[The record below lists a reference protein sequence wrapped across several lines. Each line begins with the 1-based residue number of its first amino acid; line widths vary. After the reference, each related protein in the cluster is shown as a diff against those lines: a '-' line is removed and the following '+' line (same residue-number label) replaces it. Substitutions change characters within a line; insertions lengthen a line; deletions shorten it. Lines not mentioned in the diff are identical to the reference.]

1 LGANDP
7 GICAGTAA
15 QGGGAGLQP
24 IAERHAFDYLAEY
37 AGMEFFTRRSIVLAL
52 PDFNAEG
59 DMPPGIYPASLAEV
73 LARFGQGSAQRRTVA
88 GRLGRLY

>member
-1 LGANDP
+1 
-7 GICAGTAA
+7 
-15 QGGGAGLQP
+15 
-24 IAERHAFDYLAEY
+24 
-37 AGMEFFTRRSIVLAL
+37 MEFFTRRSIVLAL